1 MVVLPVVMGTG
12 AGVVALEEKPKSLH
26 RVSLQTHTVLFI
38 QSPNMQCC
46 PTCQQFHVN
55 SISSVS
61 CLAICIRRL

>member
-12 AGVVALEEKPKSLH
+12 AGVVALEEKPKSLQ

-46 PTCQQFHVN
+46 PT
-55 SISSVS
+55 
-61 CLAICIRRL
+61 